1 MEGREGLVWPLTM
14 GSEEGGRR
22 KRQWRRRERE
32 REQKRDEVHG
42 HKIAKGGIFTT
53 TRCAVVA
60 EEERRTATA

>member
-1 MEGREGLVWPLTM
+1 M

-60 EEERRTATA
+60 EEEERTATA